1 MENSV
6 AFERATT
13 LDRTTLATRE
23 SRERTVV
30 ILGGSYAAI
39 QIAHRLLKFARMYVK
54 NLKVVMVSKVRV
66 MECSSS
72 PPSPPLFFLL
82 SPASPLTRSQ
92 SAFTLSHMCR
102 KAIRTA

>member
-1 MENSV
+1 M

-39 QIAHRLLKFARMYVK
+39 QIAHRLLKFARMYVR
-54 NLKVVMVSKVRV
+54 NLKVVMVSKVRL
-66 MECSSS
+66 MEFSPPFFFPPSS
-72 PPSPPLFFLL
+72 PGVACNPVPIGFDS
-82 SPASPLTRSQ
+82 
-92 SAFTLSHMCR
+92 M
-102 KAIRTA
+102 